1 MERLDLILAIVEIV
15 MAAALFFVAGYAAK
29 AKSNKWRLLYFLPV
43 LVCLLVTGYT
53 GTDICMAGVYIGSAL
68 TLAGFAKDDE
78 RIRKISCVI
87 AAICVSA
94 SIPACY
100 ISPTYREVDYVE
112 DFETGF
118 RSMKIHYVL
127 SEHKGIDWDA
137 LYDEYLPMFKEANAE
152 RDEVANCIA
161 WMKFTAEF
169 HDGHVGYSPAED
181 DVSEAATDILCGNDY
196 GLSLMQLSDGK
207 IVAVNVEPESALT
220 EAGITDGTV
229 ITAWDGMDILE
240 AAEKSEGFGVLL
252 SHADLDNEL
261 FYKAMY
267 AAGVGGDTVTVSY
280 IAEDGSEKQITLEK
294 LGSYSERLLDTMDI
308 LHRGVEA
315 GNLCWAQVSED
326 AACLRIKSMMST
338 TKEEEEG
345 AYDPMQNSIRE
356 NLAEYE
362 ALGCDKLIIDLREN
376 GGGSGLMVK
385 SIAELFAPVGEH
397 YYCTDAL
404 WDETKGCYAT
414 DENGNYIKGK
424 DNVYTGEDIWG
435 GKPIVLLVNAHS
447 ASAADHLSDVLR
459 GFDNVTVMGFT
470 EPNGSAQGVNGE
482 YLETGTLAFSSA
494 LLLDE
499 NGDIFIDAGTDRES
513 ANDIDIRI
521 PFNAD
526 AVEALFVNDEDYVL
540 NYALDYMADIA

>member
-29 AKSNKWRLLYFLPV
+29 AKSNKWRMLYFLPV

-53 GTDICMAGVYIGSAL
+53 GADTCMLGVYIGSVL
-68 TLAGFAKDDE
+68 TLVGFARDNE
-78 RIRKISCVI
+78 RIRKIACVA
-87 AAICVSA
+87 AAICVSV
-94 SIPACY
+94 SIPVCY
-100 ISPTYREVDYVE
+100 IAPTYRAVDYVE

-118 RSMKIHYVL
+118 RSMEQHYVL

-137 LYDEYLPMFKEANAE
+137 LYDEYLPMFRKANAE

-169 HDGHVGYSPAED
+169 HDGHVGYSPAD
-181 DVSEAATDILCGNDY
+181 NDVSEAANDILCGNDY
-196 GLSLMQLSDGK
+196 GLSLVQLSDGRV
-207 IVAVNVEPESALT
+207 VAVNVEPESALT

-280 IAEDGSEKQITLEK
+280 IAQDGSEKQITLEK
-294 LGSYSERLLDTMDI
+294 LGSYKLRLLDTMDI
-308 LHRGVEA
+308 LHRGVDA

-326 AACLRIKSMMST
+326 TACLRIKSMMST
-338 TKEEEEG
+338 TKEEEDG
-345 AYDPMQNSIRE
+345 AYDPMQRTIRE
-356 NLAEYE
+356 KIAEYE

-424 DNVYTGEDIWG
+424 DNYYTGEDIWG

-482 YLETGTLAFSSA
+482 DLETGVLGFSSA

-499 NGDIFIDAGTDRES
+499 DGGIFIDAGTDRES
-513 ANDIDIRI
+513 GDDIDVRV
-521 PFNAD
+521 PFDEA
-526 AVEALFVNDEDYVL
+526 AVQALFVNDEDYVL
-540 NYALDYMADIA
+540 NYALDHMADIA